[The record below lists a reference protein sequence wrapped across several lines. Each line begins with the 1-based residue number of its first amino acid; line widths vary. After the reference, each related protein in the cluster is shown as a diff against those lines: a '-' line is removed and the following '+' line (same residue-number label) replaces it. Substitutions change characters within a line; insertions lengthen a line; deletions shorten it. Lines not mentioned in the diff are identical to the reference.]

1 MKTRQPGP
9 ILLISTYELGH
20 QPLNLASPLAF
31 LERAGFVAQAVDASV
46 QTLSRPAIEEA
57 WFIGISVP
65 MHTATRLALQLI
77 EQIRAINP
85 QIHLCCYGLYAP
97 LNAGSLLEYGV
108 DYMIGGEYEQ
118 PLLNLVTALSRGEA
132 APPEGITTRQNLA
145 RPYLA
150 KLPFAVPDRKT
161 LPPLK
166 HYAHLAWNGRQ
177 ALAGYVEASRGCL
190 HTCRHC
196 PITPVYQGRFFVL
209 PREVVLADIRAQVAI
224 GATHITFGDPDF
236 LNGPGHSLKIL
247 RAMHGEFPHL
257 TFDITTK
264 IEHILEFR
272 RHFAE
277 LSALGCAFVV
287 SAVESFSDRVL
298 AQLDKGHSRADI
310 YTALDILAEAGI
322 PMRPSLL
329 PFTPWTTVD
338 DYLDMLEQVERL
350 GLIDHIDPVQY
361 SIRLLVPPGSALIE
375 QPGAE
380 AWLGPLNAEGL
391 TYTWQHPD
399 PRMDTLQRQVSQWV
413 AGAAQAG
420 ADARTTF
427 YRVQALAYAT
437 ALGRLASPPTPAPLS
452 PAPPGSSP
460 KLTEAWFC

>member
-1 MKTRQPGP
+1 MKIRQPGP

-31 LERAGFVAQAVDASV
+31 LERAGFAVQAVDTSV
-46 QTLSRPAIEEA
+46 QSLSRPAIEKA

-85 QIHLCCYGLYAP
+85 QVHLCCYGLYAP
-97 LNAGSLLEYGV
+97 LNARYLLEYGV
-108 DYMIGGEYEQ
+108 DYIIGGEYEQ
-118 PLLNLVTALSRGEA
+118 PLLNLVTALARGEA
-132 APPEGITTRQNLA
+132 ALPEGVTSRQSPA
-145 RPYLA
+145 RPNLA
-150 KLPFAVPDRKT
+150 KLPFAVPNRKT

-196 PITPVYQGRFFVL
+196 PITPVYQGRFFVV
-209 PREVVLADIRAQVAI
+209 PREVVLADIRAQVAM

-264 IEHILEFR
+264 IEHILKFR
-272 RHFAE
+272 RCFPE
-277 LSALGCAFVV
+277 LSDLGCAFVV
-287 SAVESFSDRVL
+287 SAVESFSERVL
-298 AQLDKGHSRADI
+298 AQLNKGHTRADI

-380 AWLGPLNAEGL
+380 SWLGPLNAERL

-399 PRMDTLQRQVSQWV
+399 PRMDALQQQVSQCV
-413 AGAAQAG
+413 ADAAQAG
-420 ADARTTF
+420 ADTRTTF
-427 YRVQALAYAT
+427 YRIQSLAYAT
-437 ALGRLASPPTPAPLS
+437 ALGRPASSPTPASLS
-452 PAPPGSSP
+452 PAPSGSSP
-460 KLTEAWFC
+460 KLTESWFC

>member
-1 MKTRQPGP
+1 MKMRQPGP
-9 ILLISTYELGH
+9 IVLISTYELGH

-31 LERAGFVAQAVDASV
+31 LERAGFAAQAVDTSV
-46 QTLSRPAIEEA
+46 QPLSMPAIEEA

-77 EQIRAINP
+77 EQIQAINP
-85 QIHLCCYGLYAP
+85 QVHLCCYGLYAP
-97 LNAGSLLEYGV
+97 LNAGYLLEYGV
-108 DYMIGGEYEQ
+108 DFVIGGEYEQ
-118 PLLNLVTALSRGEA
+118 PLLNLVAALSQGEA
-132 APPEGITTRQNLA
+132 APPEGITTRQNPA

-150 KLPFAVPDRKT
+150 KLPFAVPERKT

-166 HYAHLAWNGRQ
+166 HYAHLEGNGRQ

-196 PITPVYQGRFFVL
+196 PITPVYQGRFFVK
-209 PREVVLADIRAQVAI
+209 PREVVLADIRAQVAM
-224 GATHITFGDPDF
+224 GAAHITFGDPDF

-272 RHFAE
+272 RHFPE
-277 LSALGCAFVV
+277 LSDLGCAFVV

-350 GLIDHIDPVQY
+350 GLVDHIDPVQY

-380 AWLGPLNAEGL
+380 TWLGSLNAGGL

-399 PRMDTLQRQVSQWV
+399 PRMDALQRQVSQCV
-413 AGAAQAG
+413 ASAAQAG
-420 ADARTTF
+420 ADTRTTF
-427 YRVQALAYAT
+427 YRIQSLAYAM
-437 ALGRLASPPTPAPLS
+437 ALGRPASSPTPASLS